1 MFLVCVGDPSR
12 NLTLLKTWGIGVPIG
27 AFCNYIYVM
36 TELRFTWDPTKA
48 ASNWRKH
55 GISFEE
61 AASVFGDPL
70 HLTEQD
76 RIEGGEYRWQ
86 TIGHASGVAL
96 LLVAHVVYDEEEGEE
111 WVRIISA
118 RRATKQE
125 RRRYEEQAR

>member
-1 MFLVCVGDPSR
+1 
-12 NLTLLKTWGIGVPIG
+12 
-27 AFCNYIYVM
+27 M
-36 TELRFTWDPTKA
+36 TEIRFTWDPIKA

-61 AASVFGDPL
+61 AASVFGDPR

-86 TIGHASGVAL
+86 TVGLSSGVVL
-96 LLVAHVVYDEEEGEE
+96 LLVAHLVYDEDEDGE

-125 RRRYEEQAR
+125 RRRYEGQDH